1 MVFRFP
7 REEEI
12 TAEVVSHFI
21 ELHQAE
27 LPRYQRL
34 EKLYQS
40 KPPILDQEDKPDYK
54 PDNRLVVNYAKYI
67 TDTFNGYFIGLPIK
81 VSHDDPAVNERV
93 DEFLTRNDMDD
104 GQAELSKITSIYG
117 HGFELL
123 YQNEESE
130 TRCIYNTPLDMFIV
144 YDDTIAQKPLFS
156 VRYHQTEDGLKG
168 QLFTAAEE
176 IAFSKGD
183 DGLALGDSQPHY
195 YGDVP
200 VIEYIENEERQSVF
214 ESVESLIN
222 AYDKAVSEKANDVDY
237 FADAYMKILGAEL
250 DEETLKKIR
259 DNRIINISGQEVDTS
274 KIIVE
279 FMEKPNGDANQEH
292 LLDRIERLIYQMSMV
307 ANINDESFGNASGV
321 ALEFKLQ
328 PMKNLAAMK
337 ERKFTSGMNR
347 RFKMLFNVPLF
358 IEASKK
364 DEWRNL
370 NYTFTRNI
378 PRNLV
383 DEANVAKSLQGIVS
397 KETQLSVLSIVD
409 NPKQELERI
418 KAEEPETNYPDGDF
432 NTTGGDDDGEV
443 PQETGSD

>member
-1 MVFRFP
+1 KGD
-7 REEEI
+7 
-12 TAEVVSHFI
+12 
-21 ELHQAE
+21 AE
-27 LPRYQRL
+27 L
-34 EKLYQS
+34 
-40 KPPILDQEDKPDYK
+40 
-54 PDNRLVVNYAKYI
+54 
-67 TDTFNGYFIGLPIK
+67 TF
-81 VSHDDPAVNERV
+81 S
-93 DEFLTRNDMDD
+93 
-104 GQAELSKITSIYG
+104 
-117 HGFELL
+117 
-123 YQNEESE
+123 
-130 TRCIYNTPLDMFIV
+130 
-144 YDDTIAQKPLFS
+144 
-156 VRYHQTEDGLKG
+156 
-168 QLFTAAEE
+168 
-176 IAFSKGD
+176 
-183 DGLALGDSQPHY
+183 DSQPHY

-250 DEETLKKIR
+250 DEETLKEIR
-259 DNRIINISGQEVDTS
+259 DNRIINISGQDVDIS

-358 IEASKK
+358 IEVSKK

-383 DEANVAKSLQGIVS
+383 DEADVAKSLQGIIS

-418 KAEEPETNYPDGDF
+418 KAEDPETNYPDGDF
-432 NTTGGDDDGEV
+432 NTGGGEDGEV
-443 PQETGSD
+443 P